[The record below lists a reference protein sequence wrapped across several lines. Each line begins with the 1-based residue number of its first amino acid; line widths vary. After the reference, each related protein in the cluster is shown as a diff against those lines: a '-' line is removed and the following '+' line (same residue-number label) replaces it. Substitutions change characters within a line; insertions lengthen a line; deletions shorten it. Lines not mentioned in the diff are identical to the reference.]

1 MAGLGHHDLQLGW
14 LGIFLMDGL
23 QSFPTRHLQSQ
34 MVSSKIRRL
43 SERQESSNPEYHL
56 RAWKD
61 SLDIF

>member
-14 LGIFLMDGL
+14 LSIFLMDGL
-23 QSFPTRHLQSQ
+23 QSLPTSHFQPQ

-43 SERQESSNPEYHL
+43 SERQESGNPKYHL